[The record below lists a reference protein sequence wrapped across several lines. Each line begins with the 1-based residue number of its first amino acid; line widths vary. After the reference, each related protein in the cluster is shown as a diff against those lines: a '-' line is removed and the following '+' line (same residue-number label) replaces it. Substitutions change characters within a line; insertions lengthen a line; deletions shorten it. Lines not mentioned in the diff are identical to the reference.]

1 MTANLKFTL
10 VLVVIDAVILAWGLR
25 VLPREHMQIL
35 ASIPRQR
42 KEDGEWQG
50 LNLTWYGALQA
61 VSMTSAIVL
70 ALLLAGA
77 ARVPFLSIV
86 FTLGVELAA
95 ALPAAGLV
103 ARLVERQ
110 RGTFTV
116 GGAVFVSTLLAPWA
130 AFLGDLVLG
139 GDNALPAVAALAV
152 AYPFGE
158 GMGRLACI
166 SFGCCYG
173 RRLADCGPR
182 VRALFGSRP
191 AVVVGPTRKAAYAG
205 HCEGESLVPAP
216 ALSAMTLSAA
226 GLGGVPLYL
235 AGHFRAAVAL
245 SLGVAFAWRFA
256 SEFLRADYRGEG
268 QLSAYQWMALACLAY
283 TLAGLPLIASSVRSP
298 DIRLGLPV
306 LGSPVVMVALAILGV
321 IVFLYFGVSRV
332 TAASIRLEVRRP

>member
-1 MTANLKFTL
+1 MTTNLDFTVAL
-10 VLVVIDAVILAWGLR
+10 AAIDVAILSWGLR

-35 ASIPRQR
+35 ASIPRRR
-42 KEDGEWQG
+42 KEDGEWQA

-77 ARVPFLSIV
+77 ARVPFLSMV
-86 FTLGVELAA
+86 LTLGVVLAA

-130 AFLGDLVLG
+130 ALLVDLVLG
-139 GDNALPAVAALAV
+139 GNSALPAVAALAV

-182 VRALFGSRP
+182 VRAWFGWRP
-191 AVVVGPTRKAAYAG
+191 AVIVGPTRKAAYAG

-216 ALSAMTLSAA
+216 ALSALILSASA
-226 GLGGVPLYL
+226 LGGVPLYL

-268 QLSAYQWMALACLAY
+268 RLSAYQWMALGCLGY
-283 TLAGLPLIASSVRSP
+283 TLAILPFVSESARYP
-298 DIRLGLPV
+298 DIRVGLPV
-306 LGSPVVMVALAILGV
+306 LGSPVVMGGLAILAV

-332 TAASIRLEVRRP
+332 TTASIRLEVRRP